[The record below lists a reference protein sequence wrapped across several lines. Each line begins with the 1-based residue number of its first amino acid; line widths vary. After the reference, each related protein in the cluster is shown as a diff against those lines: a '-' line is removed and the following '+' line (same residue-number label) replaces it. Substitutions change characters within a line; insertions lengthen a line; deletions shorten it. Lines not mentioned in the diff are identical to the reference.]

1 MRKLGIALLVAAAAW
16 LGTAAPAVAE
26 VAWRTD
32 VKRALAS
39 ARSERR
45 AVLLDFSAAWCAP
58 CKAMDRSFWSRAD
71 VAERT
76 RRLTTVRVDFDRNQW
91 LARKHNVSSIPA
103 VIVLDPWGNPLAA
116 VIGFGTDMR
125 QLELLLAQIP
135 DDFAVAEPFVAA
147 LDKDDKDFAALRG
160 LGEFYYRHK
169 FATVSTHYYER
180 ALKSPAAKRDEKA
193 RGDVLVAL
201 GWNHLRMNDDQRARE
216 DFAEALKVTDLERAD
231 VALFGAMVANLG
243 LGRRDEAEK
252 AFAELSSRFPTS
264 EATNE
269 ARARLQA
276 GRANR

>member
-1 MRKLGIALLVAAAAW
+1 M
-16 LGTAAPAVAE
+16 
-26 VAWRTD
+26 
-32 VKRALAS
+32 
-39 ARSERR
+39 
-45 AVLLDFSAAWCAP
+45 
-58 CKAMDRSFWSRAD
+58 
-71 VAERT
+71 
-76 RRLTTVRVDFDRNQW
+76 
-91 LARKHNVSSIPA
+91 
-103 VIVLDPWGNPLAA
+103 
-116 VIGFGTDMR
+116 
-125 QLELLLAQIP
+125 
-135 DDFAVAEPFVAA
+135 
-147 LDKDDKDFAALRG
+147 
-160 LGEFYYRHK
+160 
-169 FATVSTHYYER
+169 STHYYER